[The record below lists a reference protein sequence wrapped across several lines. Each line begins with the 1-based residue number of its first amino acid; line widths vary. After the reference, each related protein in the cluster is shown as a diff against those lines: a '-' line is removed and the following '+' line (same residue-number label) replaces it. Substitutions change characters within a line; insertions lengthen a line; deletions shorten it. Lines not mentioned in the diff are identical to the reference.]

1 MCTHGIELFLQSGV
15 FYRILLTC
23 CQRILLYPTLDKN
36 TELHVYDR
44 KKRLIPQELNL
55 QEGIAWDRHS
65 HGNEDAHT
73 YLPSKTHSFHTSSAQ
88 QNCNKRE
95 TQPSSTTIALR
106 SRSKWSSR
114 PKCDHGPEAKPSS
127 SQGWG
132 FMQHRSISNPKD
144 FEALWAWVYLIHP
157 RHVVKLS
164 SAQLSS
170 A

>member
-1 MCTHGIELFLQSGV
+1 MTCTHGIELLFLQSKV

-23 CQRILLYPTLDKN
+23 CWQILFYPTLDRN

-44 KKRLIPQELNL
+44 KKKLIPQELNL

-73 YLPSKTHSFHTSSAQ
+73 YLPSTTHSFHTSSAQ
-88 QNCNKRE
+88 QNVNKRE

-114 PKCDHGPEAKPSS
+114 PECDHGPEANHHH
-127 SQGWG
+127 
-132 FMQHRSISNPKD
+132 HRVEGLCNTEE
-144 FEALWAWVYLIHP
+144 FQTHWVL
-157 RHVVKLS
+157 RHCELECTS
-164 SAQLSS
+164 FILLDDML
-170 A
+170 